1 MLMWQN
7 QIVHKKLKKVIK
19 TYWVFSFSL
28 DRELSYKTCQF
39 GRKLGEAF
47 NWRRTGKSTHI
58 WFYIGPGRWRIKTDP
73 KQRVKV
79 ICSLCSYTL
88 IITPIDEN
96 NFHIQCKQ
104 INTNAWRNFNCPVKN
119 LHFNRMCLRL
129 NPPNSNWFYLPI
141 LR

>member
-1 MLMWQN
+1 M
-7 QIVHKKLKKVIK
+7 KKVIK
-19 TYWVFSFSL
+19 TYWVISFSL

-47 NWRRTGKSTHI
+47 NWRRRGKSTHI

-119 LHFNRMCLRL
+119 LHFNRTCLRL
-129 NPPNSNWFYLPI
+129 NPPNLNWFYLPI

>member
-1 MLMWQN
+1 M
-7 QIVHKKLKKVIK
+7 KKVIK

-39 GRKLGEAF
+39 GRKLGKHLTEEE
-47 NWRRTGKSTHI
+47 GQVYTHLI
-58 WFYIGPGRWRIKTDP
+58 LYPGRWRIKTDP

-129 NPPNSNWFYLPI
+129 NPPILNWFYLPI